1 MIKYLV
7 DPWIPSVFSPLISL
21 IFILLFSI
29 VVSILSCSIFGWKTQ
44 ANNYFYLL
52 LNNRGFYISISHSLW
67 IDLRLTEILLLV
79 KNLHLGLYY
88 FSQFLLSEYFGL
100 ILDIWVAL
108 NIRVA
113 LIRFYKNLCLL
124 HTPSITK
131 CNFYFFF
138 LFWFLS
144 FFSTFGVKKTIRYLL
159 LHLSHAMH
167 LQLICKSHK
176 LWSHIKKFK
185 KKPRTAYFFIVKLS
199 SPWPLFLH

>member
-1 MIKYLV
+1 VLSIN
-7 DPWIPSVFSPLISL
+7 FSYIYFA
-21 IFILLFSI
+21 IFNCSFNVILLHLW
-29 VVSILSCSIFGWKTQ
+29 V
-44 ANNYFYLL
+44 
-52 LNNRGFYISISHSLW
+52 GFYISISHSLW
-67 IDLRLTEILLLV
+67 INLRLTEILLLV

-88 FSQFLLSEYFGL
+88 FSQFLLSEHSGL

-131 CNFYFFF
+131 CNFYFLFF
-138 LFWFLS
+138 VSF

-167 LQLICKSHK
+167 LRLICKSHK
-176 LWSHIKKFK
+176 LWSHIKKLK
-185 KKPRTAYFFIVKLS
+185 KKNQE
-199 SPWPLFLH
+199 LHTFSLWNWVHHDHFSCTKEGIC